1 MAELLQSFGSL
12 AWSAGIFL
20 VAAILGLVCHYLLF
34 KMVNRLAD
42 RKSSALYKSLIR
54 YIKKPSSI
62 ILPLFAIYFVLPLL
76 EFPQNVDAFIDK
88 LLGTLLIVCV
98 SWLFIKLIS
107 VSEDIVL
114 ARYKIEER
122 DNLRARK
129 VHTQFMIIKKVLIA
143 IIAIIAFA
151 GILMSFSRLR
161 YLGTGILASAGLASL
176 IVGFAAKSAISNL
189 LAGIQIAL
197 TQPFN
202 VDDVVIVENEW
213 GRIEEITLT
222 YVVVR
227 IWDLRRLVVP
237 ISYFIEKPFQN
248 WTRRS
253 ADLIGSVNMHV
264 DYAVPLQELREELHR
279 VLQSSDL
286 WDGKVWTLQVID
298 TTERTMQLRALMSAS
313 DSSSSWDLQCR
324 VREKLINFIQEKY
337 PEALPKLRTEVQAKT
352 ANLSAGQE

>member
-1 MAELLQSFGSL
+1 MTELLQGFEPW
-12 AWSAGIFL
+12 AWAAGTFL
-20 VAAILGLVCHYLLF
+20 GAAILGLALHYLLF
-34 KMVNRLAD
+34 KTITRFA
-42 RKSSALYKSLIR
+42 KHTSSTLYNSLIKHIR
-54 YIKKPSSI
+54 RPSSI
-62 ILPLFAIYFVLPLL
+62 ILPLIVVNLVLPSIQ
-76 EFPQNVDAFIDK
+76 FSQKIDSFIDK
-88 LLGTLLIVCV
+88 LIGILLIVCV
-98 SWLFIKLIS
+98 AWLFIKLLS

-114 ARYKIEER
+114 CRYKIDEK

-129 VHTQFMIIKKVLIA
+129 IHTQSLIIKKVLIA

-176 IVGFAAKSAISNL
+176 IVGFAAKSALSNL

-237 ISYFIEKPFQN
+237 IIYFIEKPFQN

-253 ADLIGSVNMHV
+253 ADLISSVNMHV
-264 DYAVPLQELREELHR
+264 DYTVPLQELREELHR
-279 VLQSSDL
+279 ILKSSDL
-286 WDGKVWTLQVID
+286 WDGK
-298 TTERTMQLRALMSAS
+298 
-313 DSSSSWDLQCR
+313 SWAPPGYR
-324 VREKLINFIQEKY
+324 Y
-337 PEALPKLRTEVQAKT
+337 H
-352 ANLSAGQE
+352 